1 MRWPVKMV
9 TEIKSPVYYFHA
21 DLVREIAEAME
32 AGNASVELSLDLNL
46 SRNRFAIKGNSLVL
60 DKTLEIDI
68 KDLAP
73 VASSR
78 QKVFALSCDA
88 LSPIEVRADGYYKL
102 VPTDTVPTLEID
114 GIKMHRSKDID
125 PFVDAREKTKLVV
138 KPQDHVLDTCGGLGY
153 SALFALKA
161 GAEKVVSTEKSCAV
175 IQIRQQNPWLM
186 AAGVCVGGAAE
197 NSPAQNGLVK
207 NGLAQIDLARI
218 ELVNADITHYIC
230 EIADQSFDSVIHDPP
245 RFTSATGELYGK
257 AFYTQLFRVMKQSS
271 RLFHYTGS
279 PKKIK
284 YQDRF
289 IINAMKR
296 LEQVGFSNV
305 MFNDHLQGIHALK
318 NVQGNQRHGEPV
330 WKTTFK

>member
-1 MRWPVKMV
+1 MTTKINPL
-9 TEIKSPVYYFHA
+9 VYYFHA
-21 DLVREIAEAME
+21 DLVRQIAEAMA
-32 AGNASVELSLDLNL
+32 AGSSSVELSLDLNL
-46 SRNRFAIKGNSLVL
+46 SKNRFPIKGDCLVL

-68 KDLAP
+68 KDLAS

-78 QKVFALSCDA
+78 QKVFALSCDG
-88 LSPIEVRADGYYKL
+88 LVPIELRADGYYKL

-138 KPQDHVLDTCGGLGY
+138 KPGDHVLDTCGGLGY

-161 GAEKVVSTEKSCAV
+161 GAEKVVSTEKSSAV

-186 AAGVCVGGAAE
+186 AAGGGKIG
-197 NSPAQNGLVK
+197 PATSGLVK
-207 NGLAQIDLARI
+207 NGLDQIDLAQI
-218 ELVNADITHYIC
+218 ELVNADITQYIGTLS
-230 EIADQSFDSVIHDPP
+230 DQSFDAIIHDPP

-279 PKKIK
+279 PKKINH
-284 YQDRF
+284 QDRF
-289 IINAMKR
+289 IKNAMKR
-296 LEQVGFSNV
+296 LEQAGFSKV
-305 MFNDHLQGIHALK
+305 VFNDHLQGIHALK
-318 NVQGNQRHGEPV
+318 NVQGNQHPGEPV

>member
-1 MRWPVKMV
+1 MV
-9 TEIKSPVYYFHA
+9 TEINPLVYYFHA

-32 AGNASVELSLDLNL
+32 AGSSFVELSLDLNL
-46 SRNRFAIKGNSLVL
+46 SKNRFAIKGNSLVL
-60 DKTLEIDI
+60 DKTFEIDI

-161 GAEKVVSTEKSCAV
+161 GAGHVVSTEKSRAV

-186 AAGVCVGGAAE
+186 ATGVGGGD
-197 NSPAQNGLVK
+197 PVK
-207 NGLAQIDLARI
+207 NGPAQKGLAKKGLGQIDLARI
-218 ELVNADITHYIC
+218 ELVNADITDYIC
-230 EIADQSFDSVIHDPP
+230 TLADQIFDAVIHDPP
-245 RFTSATGELYGK
+245 RFTSATGQLYGK
-257 AFYTQLFRVMKQSS
+257 QFYTQLFRVMKQSS

-279 PKKIK
+279 PKKINH
-284 YQDRF
+284 QDRF
-289 IINAMKR
+289 IKNAMKR
-296 LEQVGFSNV
+296 LEQAGFSKV
-305 MFNDHLQGIHALK
+305 QFNDHLQGIHALK
-318 NVQGNQRHGEPV
+318 NVQGNQTHGEPV